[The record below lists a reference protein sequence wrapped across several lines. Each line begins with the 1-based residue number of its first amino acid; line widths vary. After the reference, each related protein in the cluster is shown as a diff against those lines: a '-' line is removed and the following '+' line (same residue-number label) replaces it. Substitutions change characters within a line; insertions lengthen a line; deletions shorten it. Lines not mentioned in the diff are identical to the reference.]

1 MIHGTTGNPPV
12 PRIGQAVPISRVFEA
27 RYGKVDPW
35 GDYGQHR
42 LLFLQVFCDNTV
54 PGKTEYPAGFKGLGM
69 LTVTLQ
75 FDFEG
80 KVSPA
85 SCDGTN
91 STVVQSKTDE
101 QVFNI
106 PGCYNGVLNNR
117 SALYMSGD
125 LEQVIKPSRY

>member
-1 MIHGTTGNPPV
+1 
-12 PRIGQAVPISRVFEA
+12 
-27 RYGKVDPW
+27 
-35 GDYGQHR
+35 
-42 LLFLQVFCDNTV
+42 
-54 PGKTEYPAGFKGLGM
+54 M

-91 STVVQSKTDE
+91 STVVQSKADE
-101 QVFNI
+101 QFFNI
-106 PGCYNGVLNNR
+106 TGCYNGVLNDR

-125 LEQVIKPSRY
+125 LEQVIKPSRS